1 LVAPKVHIYG
11 LGNVGY
17 HLYLLLK
24 KRELEIGFVFSD
36 YNNKLGVE
44 TRKKT
49 EIDRINQ
56 NDFVFITT
64 SDRKVIDAIKEVGAY
79 SENIIITSGG
89 IHMRE
94 LPQFVSVFYPL
105 YSFSIY
111 SDIDWS
117 KVPVFL
123 EYNNVVSK
131 SFKQL
136 LEKLQLRW
144 TFLNSD
150 DRNKV
155 HLAAV
160 FVNNFTNANLIAAKE
175 VLTHFGINKFEYLI
189 PILMQTAEKVLTNDP
204 KNSQTGPAIRGDED
218 VINHHIELLKSLDE
232 EKDLYILLSKYIRQ
246 KFNK

>member
-1 LVAPKVHIYG
+1 M
-11 LGNVGY
+11 
-17 HLYLLLK
+17 LLK

-36 YNNKLGVE
+36 YNNELGVE

-49 EIDRINQ
+49 EINRIDQ

-64 SDRKVIDAIKEVGAY
+64 SDQKVIDAIKEVGAY

-123 EYNNVVSK
+123 EYNNVVSI
-131 SFKQL
+131 SFKKL

-175 VLTHFGINKFEYLI
+175 VLTHFRINKFEYLI
-189 PILMQTAEKVLTNDP
+189 PILMQTADKVLTNDP
-204 KNSQTGPAIRGDED
+204 KDSQTGPAIRGDED
-218 VINHHIELLKSLDE
+218 VIKHHIELLKSLDE

-246 KFNK
+246 KFKK